1 MNRYL
6 SAVPL
11 WSPRRCRNRCRSAL
25 RSCYLLIFRRGIKAY
40 QLLGPDPFWA
50 CARSRNLRDFTKR
63 PGYRLSAQHCGQ
75 ALSARMACRTALC
88 RRGSRGM

>member
-25 RSCYLLIFRRGIKAY
+25 RSCYLL
-40 QLLGPDPFWA
+40 
-50 CARSRNLRDFTKR
+50 
-63 PGYRLSAQHCGQ
+63 
-75 ALSARMACRTALC
+75 
-88 RRGSRGM
+88 